1 MRSGR
6 RFIAGVLLAGALAAV
21 SPVAVVQAAAAATKL
36 TAKVKGAAAGTQLL
50 AVYSTGASARA
61 KVSGGK
67 ATITLPKNV
76 KASGKV
82 SLHLVNPNGSYAGSV
97 SIGKTKGKKTT
108 WYGGIKAKP
117 GKTTSLGTITYSA
130 AQQYA
135 STKASG
141 ATAGLPVSGTLKN
154 ASKAG
159 KPAGA
164 GRLGLAAS
172 KAVSSASLAPGDSIE
187 WTWGVQAFAASE
199 QEAGGDLDGD
209 GMPNTLDIDDDGD
222 GFPDQLDQSA
232 GKTGSKPTAL
242 YDAFSSLTTGIG
254 SGQSAINYNI
264 LSQKYADPAELR
276 KQLSILVDANFTLN
290 TRLVAPFLTDNPN
303 LSIQD
308 AWVDCTGLAWCLT
321 EDSGST
327 LDTFVSAPRIL
338 SWGDGNIKDYW
349 KYAFRK
355 DGQTTCSIYV
365 PTSDPTGCKSVKW
378 AEFSMHKML
387 TAAKANGGSMPATAP
402 TWTDHTGGF
411 GLYDAYREYP
421 AGKGGNASGFDLT
434 ANIQPRGYTKF
445 LDNFKAGDVLTVKA
459 TLSDGS
465 PAEISMTI
473 APFFVTAPTVF
484 SFTPAGGTEQTVDYV
499 TAESCNGTDQ
509 PGCRLGS
516 ESRRVRVSAANPK
529 LTVKFWRPQRMRVS
543 GADDA
548 ISGTDTYLDMGSL
561 NYRVSGYSGDGGQW
575 GYCFNTAVS
584 ISDTNSSA
592 FTEVK
597 ADPQYSNS
605 FDYYKDGSA
614 DAPPSAGRYVT
625 AVIDFSKCKDISVTA
640 GKNYTFRLDASGE
653 ELFGGSRTNANQNFN
668 ITFTS

>member
-1 MRSGR
+1 VKISR
-6 RFIAGVLLAGALAAV
+6 RIAVGLLLTGTVASV
-21 SPVAVVQAAAAATKL
+21 SPVSVVEAATAATKL
-36 TAKVKGAAAGTQLL
+36 TAKVKGVAAGTQLL

-82 SLHLVNPNGSYAGSV
+82 SLHLVNPNGSYGGPV

-108 WYGGIKAKP
+108 WYGSVSARPK
-117 GKTTSLGTITYSA
+117 KTTSLGTITYSA

-135 STKASG
+135 STKAAGS
-141 ATAGLPVSGTLKN
+141 TAALPVTGTLKN

-187 WTWGVQAFAASE
+187 WTWGVQAFAAAE
-199 QEAGGDLDGD
+199 QPAGGDLDGD

-232 GKTGSKPTAL
+232 GKAGAKPTAL

-264 LSQKYADPAELR
+264 LSQKYTDAAELR

-290 TRLVAPFLTDNPN
+290 TRVVAPFLTDNSS
-303 LSIQD
+303 LTIQD

-321 EDSGST
+321 TDSGDT

-338 SWGDGNIKDYW
+338 SWGDGNIRDYW
-349 KYAFRK
+349 SYAFRK
-355 DGQTTCSIYV
+355 TGQNTCSVYQ
-365 PTSDPTGCKSVKW
+365 PASSTEGCQSVKW
-378 AEFSMHKML
+378 ADFSMHKML
-387 TAAKANGGSMPATAP
+387 TTAKANGGSMPATAP
-402 TWTDHTGGF
+402 AWTDHTGGF

-421 AGKGGNASGFDLT
+421 AGWGPNKSGFDLT
-434 ANIQPRGYTKF
+434 ANVQPRGYTKF

-459 TLSDGS
+459 TLSDGT
-465 PAEISMTI
+465 ATEISMTV

-484 SFTPAGGTEQTVDYV
+484 SFTPGGGSEQTVDYV

-548 ISGTDTYLDMGSL
+548 IAGTDPYLDMGSL

-575 GYCFNTAVS
+575 GYCFNSAVT
-584 ISDTNSSA
+584 ISDTASST

-614 DAPPSAGRYVT
+614 DAAPSAGRYVT
-625 AVIDFSKCKDISVTA
+625 ATIDFSKCKDISVTA